1 MEKMLFL
8 SLLAMTAI
16 VACKKDSLGTKPVI
30 TFKSY
35 SSSPVSSN
43 GGMDVTFEV
52 KDGDGDI
59 EGTLNFAAIYDTLPD
74 DTANYEGRPMPQ
86 LDAHKG
92 SSLTA
97 QVILHLVPTDF
108 PQTGDLPIAKDS
120 LYYKVYVV
128 DDKGNHSDTIRTPK
142 LEVQYQ

>member
-8 SLLAMTAI
+8 SLLALTAI
-16 VACKKDSLGTKPVI
+16 TACKKDSLGTKPVI

-35 SSSPVSSN
+35 SSEPISSSF
-43 GGMDVTFEV
+43 GLDVTFSV

-59 EGTLNFAAIYDTLPD
+59 ENSFNFAAIYDTKPL
-74 DTANYEGRPMPQ
+74 DTAFEGRPMPE

-97 QVILHLVPTDF
+97 EVVLHLTGTDF
-108 PQTGDLPIAKDS
+108 PQTGDNPIAKDS
-120 LYYKVYVV
+120 VHYLVYIV
-128 DDKGNHSDTIRTPK
+128 DDKDHHSDTVVTPK
-142 LEVQYQ
+142 VEVQYQ